1 MTERL
6 PHLIDA
12 GSLTDGQLTDL
23 LALSL
28 RRRADLDAGRAVP
41 RRLEGR
47 LQFNL
52 FYEDSTR
59 TNLSFEAAGKRLGAM
74 VSVVP
79 VKASSLNKGESQR
92 DTVQT
97 LCAIGADLIVIRTGE
112 HGACGAARD
121 AARDAGS
128 DCAIVNGG
136 EGAFGHPTQALLDAA
151 TLMHATGREAGDGL
165 SGLTV
170 AICGDLSHSRVAA
183 SVAPLFLRL
192 GAAVRLVAPEEL
204 LPLNPAEGA
213 VVTTERDEGLAG
225 ADVVMAL
232 RVQAER
238 MRDDRFSGSPDYYR
252 DYAVTYDALTG
263 AAPGAYVMHPGPMNR
278 GVEIEAA
285 LADDPDR
292 SLILSQVRQGVAT
305 RVAVL
310 ETLKGQAE
318 GPGA

>member
-1 MTERL
+1 MTEHLR
-6 PHLIDA
+6 HLIA
-12 GSLTDGQLTDL
+12 CETLTDSQLTEL

-28 RRRADLDAGRAVP
+28 TRRRDIDERRPLP
-41 RRLEGR
+41 RPLEGR

-59 TNLSFEAAGKRLGAM
+59 TNLSFEAAGRQLGAM

-79 VKASSLNKGESQR
+79 VAASSVNKGESLR

-97 LCAIGADLIVIRTGE
+97 LCAIGADALVIRTGE
-112 HGACGAARD
+112 HGAAGAARD
-121 AARDAGS
+121 AAHDAGS
-128 DCAIVNGG
+128 ACAIVNAG

-151 TLMHATGREAGDGL
+151 TLMHALGREAADGL

-192 GAAVRLVAPEEL
+192 GARVRLVAPEEL
-204 LPLNPAEGA
+204 LPLNPPEGA
-213 VVTTERDEGLAG
+213 EVTTERADGLDG
-225 ADVVMAL
+225 ADAVMAL
-232 RVQAER
+232 RVQVER
-238 MRDDRFSGSPDYYR
+238 MKDDRFSGSPDYYR
-252 DYAVTYDALTG
+252 DYAVTYDALSA

-278 GVEIEAA
+278 GVEIEAR

-305 RVAVL
+305 RMAVL
-310 ETLKGQAE
+310 EMLLVPERRVNA
-318 GPGA
+318 

>member
-1 MTERL
+1 MTTID
-6 PHLIDA
+6 HLT
-12 GSLTDGQLTDL
+12 SCEQLTDAQLTAL
-23 LALSL
+23 LTLSL
-28 RRRADLDAGRAVP
+28 RRRRDLDEGASVAPVLAGRHV
-41 RRLEGR
+41 
-47 LQFNL
+47 FNL

-59 TNLSFEAAGKRLGAM
+59 TNLSFEAAGRRLGAM

-79 VKASSLNKGESQR
+79 VAASSVNKGESLR

-97 LCAIGADLIVIRTGE
+97 LCAIGADVVVIRTGE
-112 HGACGAARD
+112 HGAVGAARD
-121 AARDAGS
+121 AAHDAGS
-128 DCAIVNGG
+128 DCAIVNAG

-151 TLMHATGREAGDGL
+151 TLLHAQGRTVEEGL
-165 SGLTV
+165 GGLTV
-170 AICGDLSHSRVAA
+170 AICGDLSHSRVAS

-192 GAAVRLVAPEEL
+192 GAEVRLVAPEEL
-204 LPLNPAEGA
+204 LPLNPPAGA
-213 VVTTERDEGLAG
+213 VVTTERADGMEG

-252 DYAVTYDALTG
+252 DYAVTYDALSA

-278 GVEIEAA
+278 GVEIEPA

-305 RVAVL
+305 RMAVL
-310 ETLKGQAE
+310 EMLKGA
-318 GPGA
+318 A